1 MKKILVV
8 AMLVL
13 AVAVGAQDLRTN
25 NQAILFTFSGLSNLG
40 VTNYNAGPAAGVG
53 AKIFN
58 AAGTMAYR
66 PCVVFGMSSTEDDPD
81 IEDYVGEKESTSTF
95 GILVDVIKHVNKNNI
110 TPYYG
115 AGVGFVKQSESD
127 ESGHM
132 EDDDPDE
139 TKSSTSGFSIRGI
152 LGVEWF
158 VKKNISFSGE
168 YRVSFTKGSQENK
181 SKMGGADDWNKSS
194 TSQTNIGIGSSGLF
208 TIAIYL
214 K

>member
-1 MKKILVV
+1 MKRILVA

-25 NQAILFTFSGLSNLG
+25 NKAILFTFGGLSDLG
-40 VTNYNAGPAAGVG
+40 LYNYNAGPAAGIG

-66 PCVVFGMSSTEDDPD
+66 PCLLFSMSSTEQDPD
-81 IEDYVGEKESTSTF
+81 VEDYVGEKESASSF
-95 GILVDVIKHVNKNNI
+95 GVMFDVIKHLNKNNI
-110 TPYYG
+110 TPYFG
-115 AGVGFVKQSESD
+115 AGAGFMKQSEST

-132 EDDDPDE
+132 EDDDPNE
-139 TKSSTSGFSIRGI
+139 TESSISGFTVRGI

-168 YRVSFTKGSQENK
+168 YRLAFTKGSQENK
-181 SKMGGADDWNKSS
+181 AKTGGDDEWNKMSASS
-194 TSQTNIGIGSSGLF
+194 TAMGIGSSGLF

>member
-1 MKKILVV
+1 MKKVLVV

-13 AVAVGAQDLRTN
+13 AVAVGAQDLRTMDK
-25 NQAILFTFSGLSNLG
+25 AILFTFSGLSNLG
-40 VTNYNAGPAAGVG
+40 VTNYNAGPATGVG

-66 PCVVFGMSSTEDDPD
+66 PCILFGMSSTEEDPD
-81 IEDYVGEKESTSTF
+81 IDDYVGEKESATSF
-95 GILVDVIKHVNKNNI
+95 GVMFDVIKHLNKNAI
-110 TPYYG
+110 TPYIGGG
-115 AGVGFVKQSESD
+115 AGFMKMSQST

-139 TKSSTSGFSIRGI
+139 TKRSISGLTLRGI

-158 VKKNISFSGE
+158 VKKNISLSGE
-168 YRVSFTKGSQENK
+168 YRLAFTKGSQENK
-181 SKMGGADDWNKSS
+181 SKFGGADDWNKSS
-194 TSQTNIGIGSSGLF
+194 ASETEIGIGSSGLF
-208 TIAIYL
+208 TLAIYL

>member
-25 NQAILFTFSGLSNLG
+25 NRAILFTFGGLADLG
-40 VTNYNAGPAAGVG
+40 LYNYNAGPATGIG

-66 PCVVFGMSSTEDDPD
+66 PCLLFGMSSSEQDPD
-81 IEDYVGEKESTSTF
+81 IDDYVGEKESASSF
-95 GILVDVIKHVNKNNI
+95 GVMFDVIKHLNKNNI
-110 TPYYG
+110 TPYVGGG
-115 AGVGFVKQSESD
+115 AGFLKQSEST

-132 EDDDPDE
+132 EDDDPNE
-139 TKSSTSGFSIRGI
+139 TKSSISGLTLRGI

-158 VKKNISFSGE
+158 VKKNISLAGE
-168 YRVSFTKGSQENK
+168 YRLSFTKGSQENK
-181 SKMGGADDWNKSS
+181 AKGGGADEWDKMSASS
-194 TSQTNIGIGSSGLF
+194 TNIGIGSSGLF

-214 K
+214 Q